1 MDIRMDTQLQELA
14 DKVVETSPQFCAA
27 LTRDEIEKFVAFTR
41 FKDVSNDKVLYEV
54 GSISD
59 EFYLIVGGEV
69 ILYRDEIDDEIEV
82 GRLGAGQLTGHMS
95 FFDRE
100 PRTVRLCSGK
110 DGVQLLAVSR
120 PMYKRLCIEHPYI
133 SVNLVE
139 YVVLSLD
146 SLLRNS
152 SREVSSLYQKLN
164 SPS

>member
-1 MDIRMDTQLQELA
+1 MDSRLQTLV

-27 LTRDEIEKFVAFTR
+27 LTRDEIEKFVTFTR
-41 FKDVSNDKVLYEV
+41 FKDISGNEVLYEV
-54 GSISD
+54 GTISD

-69 ILYRDEIDDEIEV
+69 VLYREELGEEIEV
-82 GRLGAGQLTGHMS
+82 GRLGPGQLTGHMS

-100 PRTVRLCSGK
+100 PRTVRLSSGRQGAK
-110 DGVQLLAVSR
+110 LLAISR

-146 SLLRNS
+146 SLLRSS
-152 SREVSSLYQKLN
+152 SREVSSLYKQLN
-164 SPS
+164 APD